1 MRLSKRNSSKTPE
14 IPEIPDY
21 ELLRPIGRGGY
32 GEVFI
37 ARSVTGTMRAVKI
50 VRRDNF
56 ESDKAFEREF
66 EGIQRYEQVSQEH
79 SGLVDVLHVGRDDA
93 QNFYYYVMEL
103 ADDVNDGRD
112 IDYEKYEPSTLTH
125 KLKQGH
131 KVGLPETLE
140 LGQNLAEALGKLH
153 SHRLAHRDVK
163 PSNIIFVRNRPRLAD
178 PGLVAASG
186 QDTYVG
192 TEGYVPPEGPGTAH
206 ADLYSLGMVLYEMNT
221 GKDRMDFPE
230 LPTLIDPDEE
240 FLKERRELNTIICR
254 TCAPRPKQRYPDARA
269 LGEALN
275 SVGNDRKIP
284 SFQFPRRAF
293 GVAAMFMLF
302 AAGAFAAMK
311 FGNFLVPAGK
321 DLLATVQSLPSDDVI
336 SDVMKTVGAS
346 GGDEAS
352 QTSESSESS
361 SGMPTDQV
369 DGAVEGAEAGNPTE
383 VASVESLPPSTA
395 ETQNMTADMP
405 AAEKESVGQTDGD
418 TGALGDGGTEENV
431 IVMAETEPATRK
443 PGAEGELFVTSN
455 PPSAIVFIN
464 GEEKGATPVRLKL
477 PAADYRVRLDLENY
491 REAKFLTSVE
501 PGKTKPV
508 DADMVYWNPPKPG
521 KVWAN
526 SLGMRMVP
534 ASQENGHR
542 TRGPLKFSDFSR
554 FVKES
559 GTKEDEFKVGNEQLV
574 FATPQTRQSYC
585 RWLTEKDREKGYLD
599 ETLQYMAEIQD
610 PLDGSAD
617 LATFV
622 AFVGKPRFGKV
633 VIESIPDGA
642 EVYFEGQKIGATPVR
657 IPKQEVGPIEVE
669 IRKDGHKGATV
680 NGLVTHTEPLKLS
693 AVLSPNA
700 GVQFGKKWTNT
711 LGMQFVPVGDLL
723 CSIYETRR
731 VDYEHFWKIE
741 GIEERYFD
749 VSYTPQ
755 GPDHPVLHI
764 PIDKARA
771 FCAWLT
777 ELERE
782 AELIQPDHAYRLPT
796 DEEWSRM
803 AGLDSE
809 RGRTPEARDGMIKD
823 VYPWGTA
830 WPPTRNAGNFKDM
843 TVRRLSKSPQRWI
856 VEGYEDGFLKTAP
869 VGQFEANQYGLY
881 DIAGNVWEYVND
893 NYAGNRPTRYS
904 TVMRGGSWADYTKEN
919 LMTTTRVP
927 TTKERKSDQ
936 CGFRVVLSKAA
947 SIVVQDEE

>member
-1 MRLSKRNSSKTPE
+1 M
-14 IPEIPDY
+14 
-21 ELLRPIGRGGY
+21 
-32 GEVFI
+32 FI
-37 ARSVTGTMRAVKI
+37 ARSVTGTLRAVKI

-66 EGIQRYEQVSQEH
+66 EGIKRYEQVSQEH

-103 ADDVNDGRD
+103 ADDVNNGRD

-125 KLKQGH
+125 KLKEGQ
-131 KVGLPETLE
+131 KVGLIDTLE

-153 SHRLAHRDVK
+153 SHKLAHRDVK
-163 PSNIIFVRNRPRLAD
+163 PPNIIFVRNRPRLAD

-192 TEGYVPPEGPGTAH
+192 TEGYVPPEGPGTAK

-230 LPTLIDPDEE
+230 LPTVIDPDED

-269 LGEALN
+269 LGEALDL
-275 SVGNDRKIP
+275 VGKDRRIP
-284 SFQFPRRAF
+284 TFNFPWRTV
-293 GVAAMFMLF
+293 GAAALLMFF
-302 AAGAFAAMK
+302 AAGAIAAMK
-311 FGNFLVPAGK
+311 FGNLIVPAGK
-321 DLLATVQSLPSDDVI
+321 DLLATVKAQSTEQAPPITDAP
-336 SDVMKTVGAS
+336 TN
-346 GGDEAS
+346 GGEA
-352 QTSESSESS
+352 T
-361 SGMPTDQV
+361 TT
-369 DGAVEGAEAGNPTE
+369 GAETGGQEKSNSNTQPISETSTDLPENSGQGSGVEAATE
-383 VASVESLPPSTA
+383 VASLENPRIEGVEKPVVAMDPPKGNSNDVKQTA
-395 ETQNMTADMP
+395 EGT
-405 AAEKESVGQTDGD
+405 EKETPEDS
-418 TGALGDGGTEENV
+418 V
-431 IVMAETEPATRK
+431 IVMAESEPASRK
-443 PGAEGELFVTSN
+443 PGVEGELFVTSN
-455 PPSAIVFIN
+455 PPSAIVYIN
-464 GEEKGATPVRLKL
+464 GEERGATPVRLKL
-477 PAADYRVRLDLENY
+477 PAADYRVRLDLENH
-491 REAKFLTSVE
+491 RGAEFLASVE
-501 PGKTKPV
+501 PGKTEPV

-521 KVWAN
+521 KVWVN
-526 SLGMRMVP
+526 SLGMRLVP
-534 ASQENGHR
+534 VSQENGHR
-542 TRGPLKFSDFSR
+542 TRGPLSLADFNQ

-559 GTKEDEFKVGNEQLV
+559 KTGKDQFKIGNEQLV
-574 FATPQTRQSYC
+574 FATPQTRQSFC

-599 ETLQYMAEIQD
+599 EALQYMAEIQD

-617 LATFV
+617 LASFA

-633 VIESIPDGA
+633 VIESIPEGA
-642 EVYFEGQKIGATPVR
+642 EVYFEGQKVGATPVR

-680 NGLVTHTEPLKLS
+680 SGLVTHTEPLKLS
-693 AVLSPNA
+693 AVLTPNA
-700 GVQFGKKWTNT
+700 GVQFGQKWTNT
-711 LGMQFVPVGDLL
+711 LGMQFVPVEDLL
-723 CSIYETRR
+723 VSVYETRR
-731 VDYEHFWKIE
+731 SEFEHFWKAE
-741 GIEERYFD
+741 GTEERYFD

-755 GPDHPVLHI
+755 GPDHPVIHI
-764 PIDKARA
+764 AIDRARK
-771 FCAWLT
+771 FCKWLT
-777 ELERE
+777 QVERDL
-782 AELIQPDHAYRLPT
+782 ELIQPDHVYRLPT

-803 AGLDSE
+803 AGLESE

-830 WPPTRNAGNFKDM
+830 WPPIRNAGNFKDM

-869 VGQFEANQYGLY
+869 VGQFDANQYGLY

-893 NYAGNRPTRYS
+893 NYAGSRPTRYS

-936 CGFRVVLSKAA
+936 CGFRVVLSKST
-947 SIVVQDEE
+947 SIVIQDDE